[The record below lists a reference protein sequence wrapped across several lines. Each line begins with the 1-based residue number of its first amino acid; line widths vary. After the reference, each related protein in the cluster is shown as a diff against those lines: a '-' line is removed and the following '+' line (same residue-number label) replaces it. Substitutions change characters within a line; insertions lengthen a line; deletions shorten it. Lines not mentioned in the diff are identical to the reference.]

1 VPAWALPRASSDS
14 GTPVV
19 TSAAAG
25 ATISIT
31 APGSSSPESFT
42 APSSPWTATYVTTAA
57 NGRTVHIVPRV
68 KPVGPAATHLTSFSG
83 FEDTLV
89 VVQVNGMSELGL
101 CIQAVVTTLPKKGKL
116 FAVSTGCTLPHTAPH
131 THASETRAL
140 SCLQHLLT
148 VSARLHPR
156 ADASIS
162 QLSDAV
168 EITTAPHVLDHNQT
182 GSYLVFQPEANQG
195 GTPYAAFNV
204 SLQLAEEPT
213 LISEPVTVT
222 IDLAAVDDV
231 PTTHAFNYTV
241 TEARRVKA
249 SGETCT
255 DLNDSSCSDSGGK
268 QTVQLLATDDPYE
281 PDQPLEIFIT
291 SLPKLGTVQSSSL
304 PCPAPSA

>member
-1 VPAWALPRASSDS
+1 MCERVGHALQDAQLNEQLAQAEEGRLRAVEEGRQARQEADEVEARLASKEGRYDALLEK
-14 GTPVV
+14 VRV
-19 TSAAAG
+19 AREARG
-25 ATISIT
+25 AQQQQLEARET
-31 APGSSSPESFT
+31 E
-42 APSSPWTATYVTTAA
+42 
-57 NGRTVHIVPRV
+57 IVR
-68 KPVGPAATHLTSFSG
+68 LR
-83 FEDTLV
+83 
-89 VVQVNGMSELGL
+89 SELT
-101 CIQAVVTTLPKKGKL
+101 QAQG
-116 FAVSTGCTLPHTAPH
+116 
-131 THASETRAL
+131 
-140 SCLQHLLT
+140 
-148 VSARLHPR
+148 
-156 ADASIS
+156 